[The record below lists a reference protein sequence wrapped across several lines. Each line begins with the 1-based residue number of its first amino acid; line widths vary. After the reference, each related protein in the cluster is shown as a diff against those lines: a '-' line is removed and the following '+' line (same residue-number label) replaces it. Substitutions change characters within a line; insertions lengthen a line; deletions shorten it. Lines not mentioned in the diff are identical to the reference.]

1 MAESSTIMGLVAA
14 FIAVAIMLGVGIQIL
29 GNVQTSTNCNSLPGF
44 NSSGL
49 TNGTGVFGSFNGPT
63 AHGPIPGDYKYSG
76 WSLSCLNN
84 NTSVQNAYTLLIV
97 IMIVIAAVAIL
108 FVVRM
113 L

>member
-14 FIAVAIMLGVGIQIL
+14 FIAVAIMLGIGIQVL
-29 GNVQTSTNCNSLPGF
+29 GNVQTSTNCLSLPG
-44 NSSGL
+44 GL
-49 TNGTGVFGSFNGPT
+49 TGTFGTQGSNNVT
-63 AHGPIPGDYKYSG
+63 NADATG
-76 WSLSCLNN
+76 WAKSCVDQ

-97 IMIVIAAVAIL
+97 IMIIIAAVAIL

>member
-1 MAESSTIMGLVAA
+1 MAESSSIMGLVAA

-29 GNVQTSTNCNSLPGF
+29 GNVQTSTNCASLPG
-44 NSSGL
+44 NAGEHQTTS
-49 TNGTGVFGSFNGPT
+49 NATGW
-63 AHGPIPGDYKYSG
+63 A
-76 WSLSCLNN
+76 LSCLNN
-84 NTSVQNAYTLLIV
+84 NSSIQNAYTLLIV

>member
-1 MAESSTIMGLVAA
+1 MPESSSIMGLVAA

-29 GNVQTSTNCNSLPGF
+29 GNVQTSTNCLSLPG
-44 NSSGL
+44 GL
-49 TNGTGVFGSFNGPT
+49 TGTFHTKGSNNVT
-63 AHGPIPGDYKYSG
+63 SANATG
-76 WSLSCLNN
+76 WALSCVNN
-84 NTSVQNAYTLLIV
+84 NTSIQNAYTLLIV

>member
-29 GNVQTSTNCNSLPGF
+29 GNVQTSTNCASLPG
-44 NSSGL
+44 NAGQHQTTS
-49 TNGTGVFGSFNGPT
+49 NATGW
-63 AHGPIPGDYKYSG
+63 A
-76 WSLSCLNN
+76 LSCLNN
-84 NTSVQNAYTLLIV
+84 NTSIQNAYTLLIV

>member
-1 MAESSTIMGLVAA
+1 MAEGSTIMGLVAA

-29 GNVQTSTNCNSLPGF
+29 GKVQTSTNCLSLPG
-44 NSSGL
+44 GL
-49 TNGTGVFGSFNGPT
+49 TGTLHTKGSNNIT
-63 AHGPIPGDYKYSG
+63 ATNATG
-76 WSLSCLNN
+76 WALSCVNN
-84 NTSVQNAYTLLIV
+84 NTSIQNAYTLLIV

>member
-14 FIAVAIMLGVGIQIL
+14 FVAVAIMLGVGIQIL
-29 GNVQTSTNCNSLPGF
+29 GNVQTSTNCDTLPGSPIF
-44 NSSGL
+44 TAAQKTANPNSHATTSNA
-49 TNGTGVFGSFNGPT
+49 T
-63 AHGPIPGDYKYSG
+63 G

-84 NTSVQNAYTLLIV
+84 NTSIQNAYTLLIV